1 MAVLYLS
8 LASFNL
14 DLHAPLRQ
22 VSFRSMQFML
32 ISLQSE
38 EASTYS
44 IFVKCNLDAPLPWMP
59 GLSPRLNSPP
69 SARHWSVV
77 NLETAEFVFNLSTLK
92 KHFR

>member
-59 GLSPRLNSPP
+59 GPSLRLHSRPLCTPLVCRELGKNYGIS
-69 SARHWSVV
+69 
-77 NLETAEFVFNLSTLK
+77 F
-92 KHFR
+92 